1 LSDERRE
8 EELRERDELVEN
20 GRGGLFDRIGRISP
34 LPVIPVFMLV
44 PLLLR

>member
-8 EELRERDELVEN
+8 EEPRERDELVEN
-20 GRGGLFDRIGRISP
+20 GQSLFDRVGRFSP
-34 LPVIPVFMLV
+34 LPVVPVFMLV